1 MVKKLFRWFIVSAV
15 LVVSLSGFTVY
26 GAPLSSGGSG
36 ERTQVKDSVKV
47 VCENGV
53 MLGKSEEGVVSFKGI
68 PFAKPPV
75 GKLRWKA
82 PQAPDPSG
90 DEIKCYDF
98 GYTALQYEWASEPA
112 SYSPKSE
119 DCLTLNIWENK
130 RVIASKEQKPVMVF
144 FHGGAYGWG
153 GTTDPMYLTIL
164 RKTYTQERWIPGP
177 LQKYRSR
184 G

>member
-1 MVKKLFRWFIVSAV
+1 MVKKLFRWLIVSAL
-15 LVVSLSGFTVY
+15 LVVGLSGFTVY
-26 GAPLSSGGSG
+26 SAPLSSGGSG
-36 ERTQVKDSVKV
+36 ERTQVKDPVKV

-53 MLGKSEEGVVSFKGI
+53 MLGQSEEGVVSFKGV

-112 SYSPKSE
+112 SYFPK
-119 DCLTLNIWENK
+119 N
-130 RVIASKEQKPVMVF
+130 
-144 FHGGAYGWG
+144 
-153 GTTDPMYLTIL
+153 
-164 RKTYTQERWIPGP
+164 
-177 LQKYRSR
+177 
-184 G
+184 

>member
-82 PQAPDPSG
+82 PQAPDQAA
-90 DEIKCYDF
+90 
-98 GYTALQYEWASEPA
+98 T
-112 SYSPKSE
+112 KS
-119 DCLTLNIWENK
+119 N
-130 RVIASKEQKPVMVF
+130 V
-144 FHGGAYGWG
+144 
-153 GTTDPMYLTIL
+153 TTSDTQRCSMNGLPNQHPIL
-164 RKTYTQERWIPGP
+164 LKAKIV
-177 LQKYRSR
+177 
-184 G
+184 